1 MAAMARRLF
10 LSIGLIAA
18 LGVLGT
24 LPGHAQ
30 TPASATAASATPASA
45 TPAPAA
51 DQTAAATPTATPD
64 GSNSAKQDVSITGNG
79 RKDTIVLRPKDGDTI
94 SVRLPIQG
102 QVFIDSLI
110 PWAVTGG
117 KPSKQM
123 EVFFGV
129 RGIGVQHTGTEGG
142 AKATFT
148 IRLIDGRTLTLN
160 IRAVRAK
167 YKVGYEIIT

>member
-1 MAAMARRLF
+1 MAYRLP

-18 LGVLGT
+18 LSVLGV

-30 TPASATAASATPASA
+30 TPAPAATAPSTTPATTAGTPAKASPGATPAGSSD
-45 TPAPAA
+45 AA
-51 DQTAAATPTATPD
+51 
-64 GSNSAKQDVSITGNG
+64 KKDVSLPGTE
-79 RKDTIVLRPKDGDTI
+79 RKDTIVLHPKDGDTI

-117 KPSKQM
+117 KQSKQM

-129 RGIGVQHTGTEGG
+129 RGMGVQHTGNDGG
-142 AKATFT
+142 AKASFT
-148 IRLIDGRTLTLN
+148 VHLIDGRTLTFN

>member
-1 MAAMARRLF
+1 MVRRPF
-10 LSIGLIAA
+10 VSIGLIAA
-18 LGVLGT
+18 LGALGT

-30 TPASATAASATPASA
+30 TPAATTPGTTPGASPAA
-45 TPAPAA
+45 APA
-51 DQTAAATPTATPD
+51 
-64 GSNSAKQDVSITGNG
+64 GSSDSAKKDVSLPGTE

-142 AKATFT
+142 AKASFT
-148 IRLIDGRTLTLN
+148 VRLIDGRTLTLN